1 MQEQKIYDIREL
13 GAVGDGRADD
23 TEAIQNA
30 IDLCNSEGG
39 GKVLCPAGIYS
50 IRPLILRS
58 DVNLYLEEN
67 ALLRGS
73 ANPEHYSDWKS
84 RNINPDHI
92 PYNSRYLIIAE
103 SERDISITGRG
114 VIDGQGPAHYD
125 TFKKEGL
132 FWPIKDKATR
142 PGRMIWFIRCQN
154 IHIEEVT
161 FVESPAWTF
170 WMMGCENVTFHKV
183 TIKTPYEEM
192 NADGIDI
199 DNCRNVRISHCD
211 IKTGDDCIVLRGIN
225 RALKTSK
232 VCEQVTVENCILES
246 NCNAIRISYVRDGT
260 IRNARFSNISIS
272 NSRRGIICQI
282 PTPKVL
288 LADTETD
295 FLDRPK
301 QIGISIPVV
310 ENIRFENISIKAQQP
325 IWFYLED
332 AAIAHRVAN
341 IRFENLALEGSTAS
355 VFKGNKEMH
364 LENISLHNIQLL
376 IKNEQ
381 TFWSSSADL
390 PETALG
396 FEIAY
401 CHNLQASNFIV
412 EGQNEKKSSEAPVFY
427 IQRSSEIYI
436 SQLIN
441 RTANPDT
448 N

>member
-1 MQEQKIYDIREL
+1 MQKQKIYDIREL

-58 DVNLYLEEN
+58 DVNLHLEES

-73 ANPEHYSDWKS
+73 ANPEHYPNWQS

-92 PYNSRYLIIAE
+92 PYNSRYLIVAE
-103 SERDISITGRG
+103 NERDISITGRG
-114 VIDGQGPAHYD
+114 IINGQGPAHYD

-132 FWPIKDKATR
+132 FWPIKDRTTR

-154 IHIEEVT
+154 IHIEEAT
-161 FVESPAWTF
+161 FAESPAWTF
-170 WMMGCENVTFHKV
+170 WMLGCENVTFHKV
-183 TIKTPYEEM
+183 TIKTPYEEI

-199 DNCRNVRISHCD
+199 DSCRNVRISHCD
-211 IKTGDDCIVLRGIN
+211 IKTGDDCVVLRGIN
-225 RALKTSK
+225 RALNETRF
-232 VCEQVTVENCILES
+232 CEQVIVENCTLES

-260 IRNARFSNISIS
+260 IRNARFSGISIT

-282 PTPKVL
+282 PTPKAL
-288 LADTETD
+288 LADAETD
-295 FLDRPK
+295 YLDNPK
-301 QIGISIPVV
+301 QTGISVPVV

-332 AAIAHRVAN
+332 DAIAHRVAN

-355 VFKGNKEMH
+355 VFKGNKEAH
-364 LENISLHNIQLL
+364 LENISLHNIQSV
-376 IKNEQ
+376 IRNEK
-381 TFWSSSADL
+381 TFWGSSADL
-390 PETALG
+390 TETALG

-401 CHNLQASNFIV
+401 CRNLQASNFIV
-412 EGQNEKKSSEAPVFY
+412 EGQNETKSDEAPIFY

-441 RTANPDT
+441 RTPNPDT

>member
-1 MQEQKIYDIREL
+1 MQIDKIYNIREL
-13 GAVGDGRADD
+13 GAMGDGRADD

-30 IDLCNSEGG
+30 IDLCSSEGG

-58 DVNLYLEEN
+58 DVNLHLEEN

-73 ANPEHYSDWKS
+73 ANPDHYPNWKS
-84 RNINPDHI
+84 RNINSDHI
-92 PYNSRYLIIAE
+92 PYNARYLIIAE

-114 VIDGQGPAHYD
+114 VINGQGPAHYD

-132 FWPIKDKATR
+132 FWCIKDKATR
-142 PGRMIWFIRCQN
+142 PGRMIWFIRCHN

-161 FVESPAWTF
+161 FMESPAWTF
-170 WMMGCENVTFHKV
+170 WMMGCENVSFHKV
-183 TIKTPYEEM
+183 TIKTPYEEI

-199 DNCRNVRISHCD
+199 DCCRNVRISHCD

-225 RALKTSK
+225 RALKEGK
-232 VCEQVTVENCILES
+232 FCEQVTVENCTLES

-260 IRNARFSNISIS
+260 IRNARFSNISIF

-288 LADTETD
+288 MAEAETE

-301 QIGISIPVV
+301 QNGISVPVV
-310 ENIRFENISIKAQQP
+310 ENIRFENISIQAQQP
-325 IWFYLED
+325 IWFYLENE
-332 AAIAHRVAN
+332 AIAHRVAN
-341 IRFENLALEGSTAS
+341 IRFENLALEGSMAS
-355 VFKGNKEMH
+355 VFKGNKETY
-364 LENISLHNIQLL
+364 LENISLHNIQLV
-376 IKNEQ
+376 IKNKK
-381 TFWSSSADL
+381 TFWGSSADL
-390 PETALG
+390 TETALG
-396 FEIAY
+396 FEIAH
-401 CHNLQASNFIV
+401 CRNLQASNFIV
-412 EGQNEKKSSEAPVFY
+412 EGQNETKSDEAPVFY
-427 IQRSSEIYI
+427 IQQSSEIYI

-441 RTANPDT
+441 RTPNPDT